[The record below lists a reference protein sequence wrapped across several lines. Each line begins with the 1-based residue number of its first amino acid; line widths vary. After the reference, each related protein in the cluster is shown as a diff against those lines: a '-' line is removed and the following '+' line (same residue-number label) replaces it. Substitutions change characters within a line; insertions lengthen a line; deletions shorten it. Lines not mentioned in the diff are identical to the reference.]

1 MPLPMKSPPILKARL
16 ESCLDCI
23 PGDINRV
30 VLAYSGG
37 IDSRVLLHLL
47 SLRSQQF
54 EILPW
59 HVNHGL
65 QDTAPEMEAFCRASA
80 SLYGFKIKLS
90 HLNLDAQGSNIEA
103 KARQARYALF
113 EQFLGQNDC
122 LLTAHHADDQAE
134 TFFLNSLRGS
144 GSAGLRGI
152 ARARGIGRSYLF
164 RPLLE
169 ISRREIA
176 DYAAQ
181 QALEW
186 QDDPSNSD
194 QRFNRNYLRN
204 QVMPLIKERWPG
216 YLESIRSVVSI
227 QAEIQDTLDELAE
240 QDYQQVRLKR
250 GLNSDTALSCR
261 VLRELSRS
269 RQKGLI
275 RYWLK
280 HFGYS
285 SLPRSRLNELLEQLN
300 ASRDAMPL
308 IAATDYDIRL
318 YDQCM
323 FIVPHGQTELSEEI
337 YNFDSQPLLRIDEI
351 EFQVERKSIFE
362 RLQRKDS
369 GQTIK
374 LKFRCRGNA
383 SNPDS
388 HRLKRL
394 FQKYRVPPWKRPVT
408 PQVYLDDEL
417 VDLWI

>member
-1 MPLPMKSPPILKARL
+1 VPVKSPPTLKARL

-23 PGDINRV
+23 PADISRV

-54 EILPW
+54 EIMPW

-65 QDTAPEMEAFCRASA
+65 QDIAAEMEAFCRASA

-90 HLNLDAQGSNIEA
+90 HLNLDAQDSNIEA
-103 KARQARYALF
+103 SARHARYALF

-134 TFFLNSLRGS
+134 TFLLNSLRGS

-152 ARARGIGRSYLF
+152 ARARDIGRSYLL

-169 ISRREIA
+169 ISRQEIA

-186 QDDPSNSD
+186 HDDPSNRS

-204 QVMPLIKERWPG
+204 QVMPLIKKRWPG

-240 QDYQQVRLKR
+240 QDYQQARLNKS
-250 GLNSDTALSCR
+250 LASDAPLSCS

-269 RQKGLI
+269 RQKNLI

-280 HFGYS
+280 HFGYP
-285 SLPRSRLNELLEQLN
+285 SLPQARLNELVGQLN

-308 IAATDYDIRL
+308 IAAADYDIRL
-318 YDQCM
+318 YDQSL
-323 FIVPHGQTELSEEI
+323 FVVPHGQTEIPEEI
-337 YNFDSQPLLRIDEI
+337 YNFDIQPLLRIDEI
-351 EFQVERKSIFE
+351 DLQVERKSILE
-362 RLQRKDS
+362 RLHSKDS
-369 GQTIK
+369 GQSIR
-374 LKFRCRGNA
+374 LKFRRRANA

-408 PQVYLDDEL
+408 PQIYLDDEL

>member
-1 MPLPMKSPPILKARL
+1 VPVKSPPTLKARL

-23 PGDINRV
+23 PGDISRV

-65 QDTAPEMEAFCRASA
+65 QDMAAEMEAFCRASA

-103 KARQARYALF
+103 RARYARYALF

-134 TFFLNSLRGS
+134 TFLLNTLRGS

-152 ARARGIGRSYLF
+152 ARARDIGRSYLL

-169 ISRREIA
+169 ISRQEIA

-186 QDDPSNSD
+186 HDDPSNSS

-204 QVMPLIKERWPG
+204 QVMPLIKKRWPG

-240 QDYQQVRLKR
+240 QDYQQARLNKS
-250 GLNSDTALSCR
+250 LASDAPLSCG

-269 RQKGLI
+269 RQKNLI

-280 HFGYS
+280 HFGYPG
-285 SLPRSRLNELLEQLN
+285 LPQARLNELVGQLN

-318 YDQCM
+318 YDQSL
-323 FIVPHGQTELSEEI
+323 FVVPHGQTEIPEEI
-337 YNFDSQPLLRIDEI
+337 YNFDIQPLLRIDEI
-351 EFQVERKSIFE
+351 GLQVERKSILE
-362 RLQRKDS
+362 RLHSKDS
-369 GQTIK
+369 GQSIR
-374 LKFRCRGNA
+374 LKFRRRANA

-408 PQVYLDDEL
+408 PQIYLDDEL

>member
-1 MPLPMKSPPILKARL
+1 VPVKSPPTLKARL

-23 PGDINRV
+23 PGDISRV

-54 EILPW
+54 EIMPW

-65 QDTAPEMEAFCRASA
+65 QDMAAEMEAFCRASA

-103 KARQARYALF
+103 RARYARYALF

-134 TFFLNSLRGS
+134 TFLLNTLRGS

-152 ARARGIGRSYLF
+152 ARARDIGRSYLL

-169 ISRREIA
+169 ISRQEIA

-186 QDDPSNSD
+186 HDDPSNRS

-204 QVMPLIKERWPG
+204 QVMPLIKKRWPG

-240 QDYQQVRLKR
+240 QDYQQARLNKS
-250 GLNSDTALSCR
+250 LASDAPLSCG

-269 RQKGLI
+269 RQKNLI

-280 HFGYS
+280 HFGYP
-285 SLPRSRLNELLEQLN
+285 SLPQARLNELVGQLN

-318 YDQCM
+318 YDQSL
-323 FIVPHGQTELSEEI
+323 FVVPHGQTEIPEEI
-337 YNFDSQPLLRIDEI
+337 YNFDIQPLLRIDEI
-351 EFQVERKSIFE
+351 DLQVERKSILE
-362 RLQRKDS
+362 RLHSKDS
-369 GQTIK
+369 GQSIR
-374 LKFRCRGNA
+374 LKFRRRANA

-408 PQVYLDDEL
+408 PQIYLDDEL

>member
-1 MPLPMKSPPILKARL
+1 MKSPPTLKVRL

-23 PGDINRV
+23 PGSVSRA

-37 IDSRVLLHLL
+37 IDSHVLLHLL

-65 QDTAPEMEAFCRASA
+65 QDMASEMEAFCRASA
-80 SLYGFKIKLS
+80 SLYGFQIKVS
-90 HLNLDAQGSNIEA
+90 HLNLGGQGSNIEA
-103 KARQARYALF
+103 RARQARYALF

-134 TFFLNSLRGS
+134 TFLLNTLRGS

-152 ARARGIGRSYLF
+152 ARARDIGRSCLL

-169 ISRREIA
+169 ISRQEIA

-186 QDDPSNSD
+186 QEDPSNSA

-216 YLESIRSVVSI
+216 YLESIRTVVSI

-240 QDYQQVRLKR
+240 QDYQRARLDR
-250 GLNSDTALSCR
+250 DLSGDAPLSCP

-269 RQKGLI
+269 RQKNLI

-280 HFGYS
+280 NFGYP
-285 SLPRSRLNELLEQLN
+285 SLPQARLNELIDQLN

-318 YDQCM
+318 YDQCL
-323 FIVPHGQTELSEEI
+323 FIVPHGQTDISEEI
-337 YNFDSQPLLRIDEI
+337 FNFDIQPLLIIDEI
-351 EFQVERKSIFE
+351 EFQAERKSILE

-369 GQTIK
+369 GQSIR
-374 LKFRCRGNA
+374 LKFRRRGNA

-394 FQKYRVPPWKRPVT
+394 FQKHRVPPWKRPVT

>member
-1 MPLPMKSPPILKARL
+1 MKSPPTLKARL

-23 PGDINRV
+23 PRDVNRV

-54 EILPW
+54 EILLW

-65 QDTAPEMEAFCRASA
+65 QDMASEMEAFCRASA
-80 SLYGFKIKLS
+80 SLYGFKIKVS

-103 KARQARYALF
+103 RARHARYALF

-134 TFFLNSLRGS
+134 TFLLNTLRGS

-152 ARARGIGRSYLF
+152 ARARDIGRSYLL

-169 ISRREIA
+169 ISRQEIA
-176 DYAAQ
+176 DYAVQ
-181 QALEW
+181 QTLEW
-186 QDDPSNSD
+186 QDDPSNSS

-227 QAEIQDTLDELAE
+227 QAETQDTLDEFAE
-240 QDYQQVRLKR
+240 LDYQQARLNR
-250 GLNSDTALSCR
+250 DPASDAPLSCR

-269 RQKGLI
+269 RQKNLI

-280 HFGYS
+280 YFGYP
-285 SLPRSRLNELLEQLN
+285 SLPQARLNELLAQLN

-318 YDQCM
+318 YDQCL
-323 FIVPHGQTELSEEI
+323 FIVPHGQTEITEEI
-337 YNFDSQPLLRIDEI
+337 YNFDIQPLLRIDEI

>member
-1 MPLPMKSPPILKARL
+1 VPVKSPPTLKARL

-23 PGDINRV
+23 PGDISRV

-54 EILPW
+54 EIMPW

-65 QDTAPEMEAFCRASA
+65 QDIAAEMEAFCRASA

-103 KARQARYALF
+103 RARYARYALF

-134 TFFLNSLRGS
+134 TFLLNTLRGS

-152 ARARGIGRSYLF
+152 ARARDIGRSYLL

-169 ISRREIA
+169 ISRQEIA

-186 QDDPSNSD
+186 HDDPSNSS

-204 QVMPLIKERWPG
+204 QVMPLIKKRWPG

-240 QDYQQVRLKR
+240 QDYQQARLNKS
-250 GLNSDTALSCR
+250 LASDAPLSCG

-269 RQKGLI
+269 RQKNLI

-280 HFGYS
+280 HFGYP
-285 SLPRSRLNELLEQLN
+285 SLPQARLNELVGQLN

-318 YDQCM
+318 YDQSL
-323 FIVPHGQTELSEEI
+323 FVVPHGQTEIPEEI
-337 YNFDSQPLLRIDEI
+337 YNFDIQPLLRIDEI
-351 EFQVERKSIFE
+351 DLQVERKSILE
-362 RLQRKDS
+362 RLHSKDS
-369 GQTIK
+369 GQSIR
-374 LKFRCRGNA
+374 LKFRRRANA

-408 PQVYLDDEL
+408 PQIYLDDEL

>member
-1 MPLPMKSPPILKARL
+1 VPVKSPPTLKARL

-23 PGDINRV
+23 PGDISRV

-54 EILPW
+54 EIMPW

-65 QDTAPEMEAFCRASA
+65 QDMAAEMEAFCRASA

-103 KARQARYALF
+103 RARYARYALF

-134 TFFLNSLRGS
+134 TFLLNTLRGS

-152 ARARGIGRSYLF
+152 ARARDIGRSYLL

-169 ISRREIA
+169 ISRQEIA

-186 QDDPSNSD
+186 HDDPSNSS

-204 QVMPLIKERWPG
+204 QVMPLIKKRWPG

-240 QDYQQVRLKR
+240 QDYQQARLNKS
-250 GLNSDTALSCR
+250 LASDAPLSCG

-269 RQKGLI
+269 RQKNLI

-280 HFGYS
+280 HFGYP
-285 SLPRSRLNELLEQLN
+285 SLPQARLNELVGQLN

-318 YDQCM
+318 YDQSL
-323 FIVPHGQTELSEEI
+323 FVVPHGQTEIPEEI
-337 YNFDSQPLLRIDEI
+337 YNFDIQPLLRIDEI
-351 EFQVERKSIFE
+351 DLQVERKSILE
-362 RLQRKDS
+362 RLHSKDS
-369 GQTIK
+369 GQSIR
-374 LKFRCRGNA
+374 LKFRRRANA

-408 PQVYLDDEL
+408 PQIYLDDEL

>member
-1 MPLPMKSPPILKARL
+1 VPVKSPPTLKARL

-23 PGDINRV
+23 PGDISRV

-54 EILPW
+54 EIMPW

-65 QDTAPEMEAFCRASA
+65 QDIAAEMEAFCRASA

-103 KARQARYALF
+103 RARYARYALF

-134 TFFLNSLRGS
+134 TFLLNSLRGS

-152 ARARGIGRSYLF
+152 ARARDIGRSYLL

-169 ISRREIA
+169 ISRQEIA

-186 QDDPSNSD
+186 HDDPSNSS

-204 QVMPLIKERWPG
+204 QVMPLIKKRWPG

-240 QDYQQVRLKR
+240 QDYQQARLNKS
-250 GLNSDTALSCR
+250 LASDAPLSCG

-269 RQKGLI
+269 RQKNLI

-280 HFGYS
+280 HFGYPG
-285 SLPRSRLNELLEQLN
+285 LPQARLNELVGQLN

-318 YDQCM
+318 YDQSL
-323 FIVPHGQTELSEEI
+323 FVVPHGQTEIPEEI
-337 YNFDSQPLLRIDEI
+337 YNFDIQPLLRIDEI
-351 EFQVERKSIFE
+351 GLQVERKSILE
-362 RLQRKDS
+362 RLHSKDS
-369 GQTIK
+369 GQSIR
-374 LKFRCRGNA
+374 LKFRRRANA

-408 PQVYLDDEL
+408 PQIYLDDEL

>member
-1 MPLPMKSPPILKARL
+1 VPVKSPPTLKARL

-23 PGDINRV
+23 PGDISRV

-65 QDTAPEMEAFCRASA
+65 QDMAAEMEAFCRASA

-103 KARQARYALF
+103 RARHARYALF
-113 EQFLGQNDC
+113 EQFLGQHDC

-134 TFFLNSLRGS
+134 TFLLNSLRGS

-152 ARARGIGRSYLF
+152 ARARDIGRSYLL

-169 ISRREIA
+169 ISRQEIA

-186 QDDPSNSD
+186 HDDPSNSS

-204 QVMPLIKERWPG
+204 QVMPLIKKRWPG

-240 QDYQQVRLKR
+240 QDYQQARLNKS
-250 GLNSDTALSCR
+250 LASDAPLSCG

-269 RQKGLI
+269 RQKNLI

-280 HFGYS
+280 HFGYP
-285 SLPRSRLNELLEQLN
+285 SLPQARLNELVGQLN

-318 YDQCM
+318 YDQSL
-323 FIVPHGQTELSEEI
+323 FVVPHGQTEIPEEI
-337 YNFDSQPLLRIDEI
+337 YNFDIQPLLRIDEI
-351 EFQVERKSIFE
+351 GLQVERKSILE
-362 RLQRKDS
+362 RLHSKDS
-369 GQTIK
+369 GQSIR
-374 LKFRCRGNA
+374 LKFRRRANA

-408 PQVYLDDEL
+408 PQIYLDDEL